1 MKTAYFDCYAGVSGD
16 MFIGSLLDAGL
27 PFEELQAALETLPLE
42 GYRLGM
48 REELR
53 QGIRG
58 TRFLV
63 EMLQH
68 EHAHR
73 RLGDIRR
80 IIRSSALS
88 AWAKGT
94 AEAVFEILARAEGKV
109 HGLSPDAVTFHE
121 VGAVDSIV
129 DIVGGVF
136 GVERL
141 GIERMHASPLPLGRG
156 FTPSAHGR
164 LPLPAPATLEILA
177 GLEVRDAGTET
188 ETVTPTG
195 AALLKILASFWG
207 PMPAMRIQRI
217 GYGAGSRDLPDR
229 PNCLRVLIGDAAV
242 AGDAETVLMLET
254 NLDDAS
260 PEFMGYM
267 MERLFGAGAL
277 DVVFIPV
284 QMKKNRPGTQVQV
297 MAHPVRRDDLT
308 RILFEESLTLGVRV
322 RMCEREVLD
331 REVVTVESPWG
342 PLQVKRVKDPGGRRR
357 LVPEYEACRAVAVS
371 RRVPLREVYAWVTG
385 LEDSG
390 P

>member
-42 GYRLGM
+42 GYRLAM
-48 REELR
+48 REERR

-73 RLGDIRR
+73 RLGDVRR
-80 IIRSSALS
+80 IIHSSALS
-88 AWAKGT
+88 DWAKGA

-136 GVERL
+136 GVESL
-141 GIERMHASPLPLGRG
+141 GIESIQASPLPLGRG
-156 FTPSAHGR
+156 FTSSAHGR

-195 AALLKILASFWG
+195 AALLKALASSWG

-277 DVVFIPV
+277 DVVFFPV

-297 MAHPVRRDDLT
+297 MAHPVRKDDLT

-322 RMCEREVLD
+322 RMCEREVLERD
-331 REVVTVESPWG
+331 LVTVESPWG

-371 RRVPLREVYAWVTG
+371 RRVPLRDVYAWVTG
-385 LEDSG
+385 LGDSG
-390 P
+390 L

>member
-73 RLGDIRR
+73 RLGDVRR

-195 AALLKILASFWG
+195 AALLKVLASSWG

-242 AGDAETVLMLET
+242 AGNAETVLMLET

-260 PEFMGYM
+260 SEFMGYM

-297 MAHPVRRDDLT
+297 MAHPVRKDDLT

-322 RMCEREVLD
+322 RMCEREVLE

-342 PLQVKRVKDPGGRRR
+342 PLEVKRVKGPGGRWR
-357 LVPEYEACRAVAVS
+357 LVPEYEACRAVAVG
-371 RRVPLREVYAWVTG
+371 RRVPLRDVYAWVTG

-390 P
+390 L